1 MAAEY
6 DNTSFGIQRRKRDAE
21 QLQFVRGVMAERL
34 EFVTNPEK
42 RDRLMRLVA
51 AIDAVL
57 EDLNT

>member
-1 MAAEY
+1 MVAEY
-6 DNTSFGIQRRKRDAE
+6 DNTSFGIQRRKRDAA
-21 QLQFVRGVMAERL
+21 QLEFARGVIAERL

-51 AIDAVL
+51 AMDAVL

>member
-6 DNTSFGIQRRKRDAE
+6 DNTSFGIQRRKRDAT
-21 QLQFVRGVMAERL
+21 QLEFVRGVFAERL

-42 RDRLMRLVA
+42 RDRLMRLIA

-57 EDLNT
+57 EDLNS